1 MFTVI
6 HSRHNPI
13 LIPDMRHHWEAF
25 ATFNPSPI
33 RRGNTTY
40 MLYRAMSFPDVLS
53 NPSQRSVIGIAQS
66 KDGVHFT
73 NHTQFL
79 VPEEAWEK
87 FGCEDPR
94 VTYFEGKYYIF
105 YTALGNFPFNAEGI
119 KVAVAVSR
127 DLKKT
132 EERHLVTPFNA
143 KAMVLFPERIGGKVT
158 VLFTA
163 HTDTPPAYI
172 TLVQTDTVEDL
183 WEKGAQERFEKKI
196 GAYTLDLRR
205 TEYDQCEIGAPP
217 IKTKYG
223 WLLIYAHIQNYF
235 PNPANAE
242 RVFGIEALLLDLAD
256 PRKIIGRTAGPL
268 LTPQEPYEVSGYVSN
283 VVFPSGAL
291 LMDDT
296 VHIFY
301 GAADTT
307 GCRVKVNLDDLVGS
321 ISPETAPEWH
331 FKRFEGNPI
340 ITPKE
345 ERVWEATATFNPGA
359 IALRGKT
366 HLLYRAMSPDN
377 TSTIG
382 YAATTDG
389 VSIDE
394 RLTEPV
400 YIPRAPFEMKKIAG
414 NNSGCEDPRI
424 TKIGTRLYMCYTAYD
439 GIGPPQVAVTSIL
452 EKDFL
457 KHNFNWAPPELLT
470 PRGVDDKDA
479 CILSEKI
486 GGKYLVL
493 HRVGTDI
500 CGDYIDSLDFTKE
513 KVERCIRVL
522 GPRPGA
528 WDSIKVGIT
537 APPLKTKKGW
547 LLLYHAI
554 SRVHHTYRVGAAL
567 LDKKDPTVVLARSS
581 DPIFEPIEE
590 YEKTGVVPNVVF
602 PCGMTEKDGLLYI
615 YYGGA
620 DRVCGVATMKIDVIL
635 NALTR

>member
-1 MFTVI
+1 M
-6 HSRHNPI
+6 
-13 LIPDMRHHWEAF
+13 
-25 ATFNPSPI
+25 
-33 RRGNTTY
+33 
-40 MLYRAMSFPDVLS
+40 
-53 NPSQRSVIGIAQS
+53 
-66 KDGVHFT
+66 
-73 NHTQFL
+73 
-79 VPEEAWEK
+79 
-87 FGCEDPR
+87 
-94 VTYFEGKYYIF
+94 
-105 YTALGNFPFNAEGI
+105 
-119 KVAVAVSR
+119 
-127 DLKKT
+127 KK
-132 EERHLVTPFNA
+132 
-143 KAMVLFPERIGGKVT
+143 
-158 VLFTA
+158 
-163 HTDTPPAYI
+163 
-172 TLVQTDTVEDL
+172 
-183 WEKGAQERFEKKI
+183 
-196 GAYTLDLRR
+196 
-205 TEYDQCEIGAPP
+205 
-217 IKTKYG
+217 
-223 WLLIYAHIQNYF
+223 
-235 PNPANAE
+235 
-242 RVFGIEALLLDLAD
+242 
-256 PRKIIGRTAGPL
+256 
-268 LTPQEPYEVSGYVSN
+268 VSG
-283 VVFPSGAL
+283 G
-291 LMDDT
+291 
-296 VHIFY
+296 
-301 GAADTT
+301 
-307 GCRVKVNLDDLVGS
+307 
-321 ISPETAPEWH
+321 
-331 FKRFEGNPI
+331 
-340 ITPKE
+340 
-345 ERVWEATATFNPGA
+345 
-359 IALRGKT
+359 
-366 HLLYRAMSPDN
+366 
-377 TSTIG
+377 
-382 YAATTDG
+382 
-389 VSIDE
+389 
-394 RLTEPV
+394 
-400 YIPRAPFEMKKIAG
+400 
-414 NNSGCEDPRI
+414 NSGCEDPRI